1 MFEKIRDILAKQL
14 KIDKSEITLESN
26 IVEDLG
32 ADSLDMIELIMA
44 IEEEYD
50 FEVPDDDVTGIK
62 TVADAV
68 EYIETKV

>member
-14 KIDKSEITLESN
+14 KIDKSEITMESN

-50 FEVPDDDVTGIK
+50 FEVPDDDVMGIK

-68 EYIETKV
+68 EYIESKI